1 MIITI
6 IPILFW
12 LHLAGQ
18 SVDPR
23 LTWPVYALWLALA
36 GWVAIRCPRWLLF
49 LAMLAVA
56 ALAVGVMAPWGLRRL
71 ATIAGYAATYQALK
85 IHRLNLNPA
94 LAVSAII
101 MSIFVIVGIYLGNQN
116 VVAGF
121 IYLAA
126 PAALDA
132 FTDWR
137 RWATLAITAL
147 ALALTG
153 SRGAWLAAA
162 VAGIVYARRWLAL
175 GAVPIVATAMIWLRP
190 LTIADRWQV
199 WTAAVSDLSLWGRGF
214 GAAIYPSLG
223 GGLFYHAHCLPL
235 TVAVETGISGL
246 AALAWGL
253 WRLVPRLAHGWQGAT
268 LAGLLAWSFLDEV
281 IWFWGA
287 GMFAVYLLAE
297 VMREVT

>member
-1 MIITI
+1 MMLTI
-6 IPILFW
+6 APILVW

-18 SVDPR
+18 SVDPI
-23 LTWPVYALWLALA
+23 LTWPVYLFWGCLIA
-36 GWVAIRCPRWLLF
+36 WVAIHRPHWLLF
-49 LAMLAVA
+49 LTMLAVA
-56 ALAVGVMAPWGLRRL
+56 ALALGVMAPWGLRRV
-71 ATIAGYAATYQALK
+71 ATIAGYAATYQALT

-101 MSIFVIVGIYLGNQN
+101 MSIFVIAGIYLGNQN

-132 FTDWR
+132 FPDWR
-137 RWATLAITAL
+137 RWATLAISAL
-147 ALALTG
+147 ALAITG
-153 SRGAWLAAA
+153 SRGAWLAAV

-175 GAVPIVATAMIWLRP
+175 GAVPVVATAMIWLRP

-199 WTAAVSDLSLWGRGF
+199 WAAAVGDLSLWGRGF

-235 TVAVETGISGL
+235 TMAVETGIPGL
-246 AALAWGL
+246 AALVWGL
-253 WRLVPRLAHGWQGAT
+253 WRLIPRLAHSWQGAT
-268 LAGLLAWSFLDEV
+268 LAGLLAWSLIDEV
-281 IWFWGA
+281 VWFWGA
-287 GMFAVYLLAE
+287 GMIAVYLLAE
-297 VMREVT
+297 VMRDS